1 MTAWLKP
8 PAFPSGAKIRIALC
22 ARAYHFSTMNRPP
35 LRCDRRQFIRAGTAA
50 LMGAALRPALSA
62 ESAGRRANARVAIV
76 SCPGYGPEVKAALD
90 RSFDLLGGI
99 GSLVR
104 DKTVTVKINLTGSKF
119 HAVYDRPVGESYM
132 THPATVMALTAALF
146 RAGARRVRFVESTNL
161 RQPLEK
167 TLAAAGFDVKALMAL
182 GRVEAEDTR
191 NLGQGKQ
198 YATLKVPS
206 GGHLFD
212 RFELNHAYADTD
224 VFVSLCKLKT
234 HATTGITL
242 TMKNLFGTTP
252 NALYGD
258 DSPSEEGTKGR
269 GRMHNLKGWETR
281 ENALPFDPPG
291 AKDAFVLSDDAGY
304 RIPRIITD
312 VCGARPIHLGI
323 IDGITTLNYAEGPW
337 VKGKPQRITS
347 PRVLICGFNP
357 VATDAVGTAVM
368 GFANVRA
375 TRGVAPFLPGDNHLV
390 LAEQAGL
397 GPCDLSRID
406 VAGLP
411 IEKAR
416 SKQFIA

>member
-1 MTAWLKP
+1 MNP
-8 PAFPSGAKIRIALC
+8 PPF
-22 ARAYHFSTMNRPP
+22 
-35 LRCDRRQFIRAGTAA
+35 RCDRRQFIRAGTAA
-50 LMGAALRPALSA
+50 LLGAALPPLRSA
-62 ESAGRRANARVAIV
+62 EGASRRANARVAIV
-76 SCPGYGPEVKAALD
+76 PCAGYGPEVKTAMD
-90 RSFDLLGGI
+90 RSFDLLGGL
-99 GSLVR
+99 GGLVQG
-104 DKTVTVKINLTGSKF
+104 KTVTVKINLTGSDF
-119 HAVYDRPVGESYM
+119 RAVYDRPVGESYM
-132 THPATVMALTAALF
+132 THPTTVMALTTAFF

-167 TLAAAGFDVKALMAL
+167 TLAAAGFDVNALLAL
-182 GRVEAEDTR
+182 GRVEAENTR
-191 NLGQGKQ
+191 NLGTGKQ

-206 GGHLFD
+206 GGHLFESFD
-212 RFELNHAYADTD
+212 LNHSYADTD

-269 GRMHNLKGWETR
+269 GRMHNLKGWEVR

-291 AKDAFVLSDDAGY
+291 AKDAFVLSNDAGH

-337 VKGKPQRITS
+337 VKGKPQGITA
-347 PRVLICGFNP
+347 PRVIICGFNP
-357 VATDAVGTAVM
+357 VATDSVGTAVM
-368 GFANVRA
+368 GFANPRA
-375 TRGVAPFLPGDNHLV
+375 PRGVAPFLPGDNHLV

-397 GPCDLSRID
+397 GPCDLSQIE
-406 VAGLP
+406 VVGLP

-416 SKQFIA
+416 SKQFMA